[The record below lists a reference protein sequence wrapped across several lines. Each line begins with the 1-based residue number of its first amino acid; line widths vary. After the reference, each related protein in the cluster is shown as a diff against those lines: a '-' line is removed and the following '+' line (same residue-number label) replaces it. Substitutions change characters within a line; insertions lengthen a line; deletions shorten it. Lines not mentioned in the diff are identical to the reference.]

1 MGFVGRIAGD
11 CFFREGCILLSS
23 SLEEAWR
30 LLIVEEVLLCID
42 CWCAPS
48 QGLVRGEMS
57 KSRSAGEGREWCR
70 GLVRNAMCS
79 GAEVHPRGGA

>member
-1 MGFVGRIAGD
+1 MGRIAGD
-11 CFFREGCILLSS
+11 CFFRKGCRPLSS

-30 LLIVEEVLLCID
+30 LLDEEDELCMD

-57 KSRSAGEGREWCR
+57 KSRSAGEGRALCK

-79 GAEVHPRGGA
+79 GAEVDPRGGI